1 LPSPVWNPGVYCP
14 VSRFNQSQIFL
25 SYPVTFSRATKDWFS
40 WDLINAITGSTVSS
54 RLFQSLRERHGLC
67 YSIYS
72 SINFGRD
79 FALWGAYL
87 ATPLESTVRALDL
100 LVKEIDD
107 VVQYGFTETE
117 IRDARTHI
125 IGELL
130 LSAED
135 TENRMKRLAR
145 QYLFGDTVYT
155 IEECIEIINDIGDAS
170 LFSHAAAAF
179 KKDMAS
185 LVIYSV
191 KKMAKECRKNVSDYS
206 LRC

>member
-1 LPSPVWNPGVYCP
+1 M
-14 VSRFNQSQIFL
+14 
-25 SYPVTFSRATKDWFS
+25 
-40 WDLINAITGSTVSS
+40 
-54 RLFQSLRERHGLC
+54 
-67 YSIYS
+67 
-72 SINFGRD
+72 
-79 FALWGAYL
+79 
-87 ATPLESTVRALDL
+87 RALDL

-107 VVQYGFTETE
+107 FVQYGFTETE

-125 IGELL
+125 IGELQ

-155 IEECIEIINDIGDAS
+155 IDECIEIVNDIGDVS
-170 LFSHAAAAF
+170 LFSQAVSTF
-179 KKDMAS
+179 RKDTAS
-185 LVIYSV
+185 LVIYSD